1 MGARM
6 SSVRSPAWRQVACR
20 FLRLQVC
27 ARCGVEFE
35 CCSCQPGRRYCMKCS
50 PAAQEDRER
59 RARQSYRQSEEGR
72 AQHRDEE
79 AARRAR
85 RRGVGDRRPPAPE
98 IPVQVEEAAAGG
110 PEAGRIGDA
119 EPGFGSGSAGEAVSR
134 SACGPPPAEQR
145 ALLGHRPVEWVLVAR
160 PGQLERGRELL
171 GTEVECPWCGRRGR
185 VWCVVAIA
193 EVQRRWRP
201 CARAFLSSDG

>member
-1 MGARM
+1 M

-35 CCSCQPGRRYCMKCS
+35 CCSCQPGRRYCTRCS
-50 PAAQEDRER
+50 PEARAEREQ
-59 RARQSYRQSEEGR
+59 RARRSYRQTEDGR

-79 AARRAR
+79 AARRER
-85 RRGVGDRRPPAPE
+85 QSGVGDRRPPAAE
-98 IPVQVEEAAAGG
+98 FPVQVEEAAEG
-110 PEAGRIGDA
+110 PEAGRTGED
-119 EPGFGSGSAGEAVSR
+119 EPMLGSEDTGEAEAR
-134 SACGPPPAEQR
+134 SACGPPPAERR
-145 ALLGHRPVEWVLVAR
+145 ALLGPRLVEWVLVAR

-185 VWCVVAIA
+185 VACVITPAA
-193 EVQRRWRP
+193 VQRLWRP
-201 CARAFLSSDG
+201 SARAFLSGDG